1 MRHAGVPVRE
11 VREEK
16 IIMRTCVVKL
26 EGKTVREKLEALAD
40 HYGVDRAKLWEMGLV
55 EFAERLSDA
64 QRRAGEA

>member
-1 MRHAGVPVRE
+1 
-11 VREEK
+11 
-16 IIMRTCVVKL
+16 MRTCVVKL